1 VPGGPDVGRRVVP
14 GGHRR
19 RRVGAAALVGGRMGT
34 SACPRLHPGLTAL
47 GFSSWDI
54 AHDALVANFLSISS
68 CGATYRMAPKV
79 VGGCRP
85 QRLAP
90 YLAGPGPTTPPP
102 IPPTH
107 PISRHS
113 VPPTQNSPN
122 IVPLSPANSPNIT
135 PLSPANSPNIVPLS
149 PANSPR
155 PLTVRS

>member
-54 AHDALVANFLSISS
+54 AHDALV
-68 CGATYRMAPKV
+68 
-79 VGGCRP
+79 
-85 QRLAP
+85 AP